1 MRGRRSGKKKKND
14 LYRTCNFFYI
24 MQSTGT
30 SRLPAKSEMDA
41 EKGTRTQQMSK
52 SACGKQR
59 GQKGP
64 RSRKDAEPS
73 EGPGVKVSEK
83 RPGTDCCGETE
94 LEQNCRRET
103 EVQHI
108 WLATLLPQ
116 QSDHTSSALSLAV
129 LSRSVSLARL
139 GVCLLPSAPTLSF
152 HTSSLHHFTSFC
164 TNTHTVCTHACT
176 HTHTRSVSLSLRP
189 PQEDEQ
195 YSSGQRGADKGTGV

>member
-1 MRGRRSGKKKKND
+1 MEKRKKTI
-14 LYRTCNFFYI
+14 YTEHATFFISCNL
-24 MQSTGT
+24 QAQV
-30 SRLPAKSEMDA
+30 PAKSEMDA
-41 EKGTRTQQMSK
+41 EKGTRTQQKSK

-64 RSRKDAEPS
+64 RSRKDAELS

-164 TNTHTVCTHACT
+164 TNMHTCVHTQKHT
-176 HTHTRSVSLSLRP
+176 HTHTHIHSLTVPASP
-189 PQEDEQ
+189 
-195 YSSGQRGADKGTGV
+195 SGG